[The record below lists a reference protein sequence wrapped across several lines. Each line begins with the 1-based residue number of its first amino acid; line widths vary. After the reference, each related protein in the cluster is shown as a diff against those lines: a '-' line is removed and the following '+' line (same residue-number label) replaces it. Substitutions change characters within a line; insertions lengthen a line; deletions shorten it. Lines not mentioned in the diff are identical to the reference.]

1 MINIHLNP
9 RVRNVGVSPTV
20 AINDLSNEL
29 LSDGRNVFKLGL
41 GESPFPVPDSVV
53 EALRAAAEEKSYLPV
68 KGLPELREA
77 IADHHRR
84 EFDVECD
91 PEDVLIGP
99 GSKEL
104 MFLLQ
109 LAYYGDL
116 IIPSPSWV
124 SYAPQ
129 AGLVGRKI
137 HWVETSSENN
147 WLITAEELEA
157 VCSRNPTEPRLMIM
171 NYPSNPT
178 GHTYTHDQLK
188 DLAEVARRHN
198 IVLLSDEIYGKLHHD
213 GAHESIARLYP
224 EGTIFSGGLSKWC
237 GAGGWRLGVFVFP
250 PGLRWLLDAMAA
262 VGSETFTSTCNP
274 VQRAATCA
282 FRENPEIDNYLRDAR
297 RILKA
302 LGSEMAGRLKS
313 VGSRIES
320 PEGGFYLFPDFSP
333 FREKFHQRGIE
344 TSNQFWEHLL
354 EDTGVAILP
363 GSVFGRP
370 ENEFTARLAYV
381 DFDGRAA
388 LKAASRIPPTEPLGD
403 AFLEEHCGRML
414 DAVDLISGWVGSNH
428 AVRDRVAVRI
438 C

>member
-29 LSDGRNVFKLGL
+29 LRDGRNVFKLGL

-129 AGLVGRKI
+129 AGLVGR
-137 HWVETSSENN
+137 
-147 WLITAEELEA
+147 
-157 VCSRNPTEPRLMIM
+157 MI
-171 NYPSNPT
+171 
-178 GHTYTHDQLK
+178 
-188 DLAEVARRHN
+188 
-198 IVLLSDEIYGKLHHD
+198 I
-213 GAHESIARLYP
+213 
-224 EGTIFSGGLSKWC
+224 
-237 GAGGWRLGVFVFP
+237 GWRHP
-250 PGLRWLLDAMAA
+250 
-262 VGSETFTSTCNP
+262 
-274 VQRAATCA
+274 
-282 FRENPEIDNYLRDAR
+282 AR
-297 RILKA
+297 
-302 LGSEMAGRLKS
+302 
-313 VGSRIES
+313 
-320 PEGGFYLFPDFSP
+320 
-333 FREKFHQRGIE
+333 
-344 TSNQFWEHLL
+344 T
-354 EDTGVAILP
+354 TG
-363 GSVFGRP
+363 
-370 ENEFTARLAYV
+370 
-381 DFDGRAA
+381 
-388 LKAASRIPPTEPLGD
+388 
-403 AFLEEHCGRML
+403 
-414 DAVDLISGWVGSNH
+414 
-428 AVRDRVAVRI
+428 
-438 C
+438 